1 MGRAAAFRTVVT
13 RRTNVVERCIQAL
26 HTRLSHIADLQAGL
40 AALVRGSHRA
50 ATAAEVAL
58 AALVRGRSKPL
69 RGAVITR
76 SAGRALRLVP
86 EAERVAIRA
95 IGAQELRRKAGARR
109 TVAALGTNGR
119 RGGIAFA
126 VGSSGTSL
134 SP

>member
-13 RRTNVVERCIQAL
+13 RRTNVVEGSIQAF
-26 HTRLSHIADLQAGL
+26 HTSLAHVADLQAGL
-40 AALVRGSHRA
+40 ATLVRSGHRA
-50 ATAAEVAL
+50 ATAAEVTL
-58 AALVRGRSKPL
+58 AALARGRSKPL

-95 IGAQELRRKAGARR
+95 VRAQELRRKAGARR

-119 RGGIAFA
+119 RSGIALA

-134 SP
+134 SQ